1 MTRKPTKP
9 GARRKSQ
16 QKGAQWEKFV
26 SEQWLKRLKAV
37 GVLTVYHKL
46 EPTKVGDRF
55 VKDAGADFV
64 CCTSSGHYIAI
75 ECKATDQDRFKRS
88 EVSQV
93 QTEHLDA
100 VPMSFLALRIG
111 PEMFFVPWRAI
122 RWETLR
128 TAESVTAA
136 SLSAWK
142 VSSWMGVRECLRLE
156 IVDGTWKKDR
166 DVVVFFWTT
175 HSARVDWFS

>member
-1 MTRKPTKP
+1 MGGSKEADSMTTMRKPAQP
-9 GARRKSQ
+9 GARRRSQ
-16 QKGAQWEKFV
+16 AKGAVWEKFV
-26 SEQWLKRLKAV
+26 SDQWLKRLKAV
-37 GVLTVYHKL
+37 GALTTWHKL

-55 VKDAGADFV
+55 TKDAGADFV
-64 CCTSSGHYIAI
+64 CCTSSGRYVAI
-75 ECKATDQDRFKRS
+75 ECKATDQERFKRS

-142 VSSWMGVRECLRLE
+142 VRSWKGVGECLRLGT
-156 IVDGTWKKDR
+156 DGK
-166 DVVVFFWTT
+166 
-175 HSARVDWFS
+175 